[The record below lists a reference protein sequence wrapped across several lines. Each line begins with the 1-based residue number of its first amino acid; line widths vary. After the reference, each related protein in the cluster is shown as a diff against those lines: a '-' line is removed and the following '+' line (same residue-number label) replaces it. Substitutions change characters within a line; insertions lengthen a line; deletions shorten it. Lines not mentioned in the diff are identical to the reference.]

1 MSLLQDSAAARVLVV
16 GKDPVITRTLSKLLE
31 LDEGIEVLGEAASVG
46 TAPISE
52 LRPDVV
58 IVDEDGQSVDTA
70 QARQYIAEVSPDSK
84 VCILEALRDLTV
96 NEVLQTVRQLAP
108 PYTGAHQH
116 NRHLRVVATPE
127 ERDALASLSDREL
140 QVVRLVA
147 EGLSNKEISARLTL
161 SDKTVKN
168 HISHILAKMN
178 LTARTQVAVYAIRAG
193 FV

>member
-1 MSLLQDSAAARVLVV
+1 MSLPQEAAAARVMVV
-16 GKDPVITRTLSKLLE
+16 GKDPIITRTLSKLLE
-31 LDEGIEVLGEAASVG
+31 LDENIEVVGEAASVG
-46 TAPISE
+46 TAPIAQM
-52 LRPDVV
+52 RPDVV
-58 IVDEDGQSVDTA
+58 IVDEDGQSVETA
-70 QARQYIAEVSPDSK
+70 QARNYIAEVSPKSS
-84 VCILEALRDLTV
+84 VCVLEALRDLTV
-96 NEVLQTVRQLAP
+96 SEVLDTVRHLAP
-108 PYTGAHQH
+108 SQPSSQ
-116 NRHLRVVATPE
+116 NRHLHVVSPPPE

-168 HISHILAKMN
+168 HISHILAKMS

>member
-1 MSLLQDSAAARVLVV
+1 MSVLQEAAAARVLVV
-16 GKDPVITRTLSKLLE
+16 GKDPIITRTLSKLLE
-31 LDEGIEVLGEAASVG
+31 LDERIEVLGEASSVG

-58 IVDEDGQSVDTA
+58 IVDEDGQSVDTTA
-70 QARQYIAEVSPDSK
+70 ARDFISQVSPQSSLC
-84 VCILEALRDLTV
+84 VLETLRDLTV
-96 NEVLQTVRQLAP
+96 NEVLETVRRMGAAP
-108 PYTGAHQH
+108 GAISQS
-116 NRHLRVVATPE
+116 NRHLRVVTTPE
-127 ERDALASLSDREL
+127 ERDALASLSEREL

-168 HISHILAKMN
+168 HISHILAKMG